1 MFQTN
6 QTRYEDES
14 KVCCDCGR
22 DFWLEAG
29 EQAFFTSKNMP
40 FPKRCKPCRAARK
53 QTINIAKGG
62 N

>member
-1 MFQTN
+1 MVQTN

-22 DFWLEAG
+22 GFWLEVG
-29 EQAFFTSKNMP
+29 EQAFFTSKQMP
-40 FPKRCKPCRAARK
+40 LPKRCKPCREIRR
-53 QTINIAKGG
+53 QTINTVRG